1 MDDDAFKIMNSVFL
15 GACALFTFLTLVTK
29 NCCRAHD
36 YNDNELRNQLSVIHH
51 AILKIQP
58 AEPPPQSLYMNIPNV
73 Y

>member
-1 MDDDAFKIMNSVFL
+1 MNTAFL
-15 GACALFTFLTLVTK
+15 GACALFTFLTLATK

-36 YNDNELRNQLSVIHH
+36 YNDNDLRNQLSVIHH

-58 AEPPPQSLYMNIPNV
+58 AEHPQSLYMNVPSNV